1 MDKEDCKALLYDII
15 KDLGIQ
21 TDGIRFHAVH
31 RMGQRIKGRCRPT
44 IFRFLSSEVRD
55 EVWRNRSKLKNSV
68 DHSDTYIT
76 EDFAREIQ
84 VERKILITHF
94 YFSMFF
100 VISAAI

>member
-1 MDKEDCKALLYDII
+1 MVFDSMLCTEWARESKEDVGRLL
-15 KDLGIQ
+15 
-21 TDGIRFHAVH
+21 
-31 RMGQRIKGRCRPT
+31 
-44 IFRFLSSEVRD
+44 FRFLSSEVRD